1 MKIGLVLPSIPGYSE
16 TFFRNKISGL
26 QQNGVEVILFVNDS
40 KANENY
46 LNCRVV
52 KAPPVS
58 GSKIRVIATS
68 ILLLCKAVFVQPAKS
83 LKLYR
88 LNKKEGITGAEN
100 FKSILTNQFLLGEKL
115 DWLHFGFGTMA
126 LGKENLAAVLE
137 AKMAVSFRG
146 FDIGIYPIKHPGCY
160 DLLYLKADKFHVISN
175 DLKNLLFKAGLK
187 TDRNIVKITP
197 AIDTSFFNL
206 TSISSN
212 SRIQFSTIARL
223 HWKKG
228 LEQTL
233 EALALLKDTVDFQYT
248 IVGDGPEKERLVF
261 AAHQLGI
268 SDRITF
274 IGALTPEAVK
284 EQLKQTTIYV
294 QYSLQE
300 GFCNAVLEA
309 QAMGLMCVVSDAE
322 GLSENVIHNQTGWVV
337 PKRQPKLLAQ
347 KIKEVL
353 ALDEEQK
360 QIICRQATERVQ
372 KEFNLEK
379 QQQEF
384 FEFYGIV

>member
-68 ILLLCKAVFVQPAKS
+68 ILLLCKAIFVHPAKS

-88 LNKKEGITGAEN
+88 LNQKEGITGAEN
-100 FKSILTNQFLLGEKL
+100 FKSILTNQFLLGEQL

-126 LGKENLAAVLE
+126 LGKENVAAVLD

-146 FDIGIYPIKHPGCY
+146 FDYYVYPKKLPGCY
-160 DLLYLKADKFHVISN
+160 RLLFSKPVQFHVLSEGM
-175 DLKNLLFKAGLK
+175 KKGLVEQGVLAK
-187 TDRNIVKITP
+187 NIVKITP
-197 AIDTSFFNL
+197 AIDIGHFHRKHPPVAKRVQIMS
-206 TSISSN
+206 
-212 SRIQFSTIARL
+212 IARL
-223 HWKKG
+223 HWIKG
-228 LEQTL
+228 LEHTL
-233 EALALLKDTVDFQYT
+233 EALALLKDTIDFQYT
-248 IVGDGPEKERLVF
+248 IVGDGPERERLFF
-261 AAHQLGI
+261 AAHQLGL
-268 SDRITF
+268 SDRVTF
-274 IGALTPEAVK
+274 TGTLLAEDVK
-284 EQLKQTTIYV
+284 KQLEQTTLYL
-294 QYSLQE
+294 QYSIQE

-309 QAMGLMCVVSDAE
+309 QAMGLLCVVSDAE

-384 FEFYGIV
+384 FEFYGIE